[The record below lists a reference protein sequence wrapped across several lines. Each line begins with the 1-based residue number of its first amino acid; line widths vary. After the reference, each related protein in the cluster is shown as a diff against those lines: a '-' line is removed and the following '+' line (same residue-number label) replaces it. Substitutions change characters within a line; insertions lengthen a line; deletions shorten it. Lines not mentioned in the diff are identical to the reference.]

1 MNKRQMK
8 TGGMTVIGRGCGA
21 LLTLYPFTMLLYIR
35 LLGAGWLRTVLF
47 SPSRLPQFCGEMAQ
61 LQENINGIITT
72 FYTYARSDGD
82 CSTLSRGEL
91 RQLIEQE
98 FEDVIMDA
106 RDPRTVEKVLLFLDE
121 DSSGKVDFG
130 EFLSL
135 VFRVAKACHRQFQ
148 QYLEPEDDQELA
160 VQEEADGEQHH
171 KQVLEQ
177 GVSEQVQESGTPQH
191 HQEGEEQE
199 NHQDT
204 QQKQDGETPK
214 NQDTEKIEKSETPK
228 VQDTQQIQEV
238 ETPKNNQGTQQKKS
252 EIPKD
257 IQDTHQDD
265 GAKAPEED
273 PKRCENVVTETPEK
287 DRNTPEAEKTP
298 KHDPKLHQDKVTET
312 PELGQ
317 NHHHRQE
324 LEPAEQ
330 SHTSPITTP
339 GRTTDKTKDPS
350 PEETQ
355 ELPTPVRGTSPHPDP
370 QPSGTRHDPAHQ
382 PDLTVRVR
390 EGRVAEAE
398 RVPGKQQHG
407 AHGKEKHVAEE
418 KDLQPQ
424 RPPRK

>member
-1 MNKRQMK
+1 M
-8 TGGMTVIGRGCGA
+8 
-21 LLTLYPFTMLLYIR
+21 MLLYIK

-47 SPSRLPQFCGEMAQ
+47 SPRLPLFCGEMAQ
-61 LQENINGIITT
+61 LQENINGIITA

-98 FEDVIMDA
+98 FEDVIVDA

-148 QYLEPEDDQELA
+148 QYLEPEDDQELT

-171 KQVLEQ
+171 NQVQEQ
-177 GVSEQVQESGTPQH
+177 GVSEEVQESGTTQQ
-191 HQEGEEQE
+191 HQEGEEE
-199 NHQDT
+199 KNHQDT
-204 QQKQDGETPK
+204 QQKQEGETPK
-214 NQDTEKIEKSETPK
+214 NQDTQNIEKTETPK
-228 VQDTQQIQEV
+228 VQDTQQTQEV
-238 ETPKNNQGTQQKKS
+238 ETPNNQGTQEKKI

-265 GAKAPEED
+265 RATAPEEG
-273 PKRCENVVTETPEK
+273 PKRGENVVTETPEK

-317 NHHHRQE
+317 NNHHREE

-330 SHTSPITTP
+330 SHTSPTVTP
-339 GRTTDKTKDPS
+339 GRTTDTNKNPS
-350 PEETQ
+350 PKETQ
-355 ELPTPVRGTSPHPDP
+355 ELPPPVRGTDPHPDP
-370 QPSGTRHDPAHQ
+370 QPSGTRRDPAHP
-382 PDLTVRVR
+382 PDLTVTVR
-390 EGRVAEAE
+390 EGSVAEAE
-398 RVPGKQQHG
+398 RVPGHQQHG
-407 AHGKEKHVAEE
+407 AHGKGKHVVE
-418 KDLQPQ
+418 KENLQPQ